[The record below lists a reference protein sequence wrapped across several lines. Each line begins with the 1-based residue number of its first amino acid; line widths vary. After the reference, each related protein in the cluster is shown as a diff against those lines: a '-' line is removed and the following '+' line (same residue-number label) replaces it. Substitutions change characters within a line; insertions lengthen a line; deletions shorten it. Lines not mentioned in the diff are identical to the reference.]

1 MTLREKMIDRLQRYG
16 YELDDAKK
24 IMLAVTCAA
33 HDPEDCETWRKLS
46 AAYHI
51 IVDINYIPAQ
61 PADGLGVGA

>member
-33 HDPEDCETWRKLS
+33 HDPEDHKTWRKLS
-46 AAYHI
+46 DAYHI
-51 IVDINYIPAQ
+51 VEGIDHVPAQ
-61 PADGLGVGA
+61 SAVTA